1 MNKPITMGEV
11 ADLTQRYGIIHVD
24 GVEIEHVGTWK
35 IQRPDIPHHIKDYI
49 LNDRE
54 ELEQ

>member
-1 MNKPITMGEV
+1 MTSPITMGEV
-11 ADLTQRYGIIHVD
+11 ASLAQKYGIIRVN
-24 GVEIEHVGTWK
+24 GFVVEHVGTWE
-35 IQRPDIPHHIKDYI
+35 IQLPDIAHHIEDYI

>member
-1 MNKPITMGEV
+1 MTKPITMGEV

>member
-1 MNKPITMGEV
+1 MTTPITMGEV
-11 ADLTQRYGIIHVD
+11 ADLAQRHGIIHVN
-24 GVEIEHVGTWK
+24 GVTFEHVGTWK
-35 IQRPDIPHHIKDYI
+35 IQLLDIPHHIEDYI

>member
-1 MNKPITMGEV
+1 MSRPITMGEV
-11 ADLTQRYGIIHVD
+11 ATLTQKHGIIHVS
-24 GVEIEHVGTWK
+24 GVTVEHVGTWK
-35 IQRPDIPHHIKDYI
+35 IQLPDIPHHIEDYI